1 MVIILRGIEILTPYA
16 SIHYKS
22 EVDISESV
30 ILTSNLNASQCF
42 CSGKHGSQQQTDV
55 CMANLGSSECN
66 GLQKQPHCSDAVH
79 SKNVCKPKTFK
90 IPMNVSSFWISN
102 HFFFFF
108 YSRLTEIKT
117 HIFHAY
123 AHSLFSRFFSYI
135 QAKLKTEHDSLGSPR
150 REISIQGL
158 TCCRISV
165 KPGCLFFIS
174 SQWFSDSFMYA
185 CKSTRSQ
192 FIPIATSQ
200 VSWKCLTFWTE
211 VLKGRRQTT

>member
-30 ILTSNLNASQCF
+30 ILTSNLNASQCV

-90 IPMNVSSFWISN
+90 IPMNISSFWISN
-102 HFFFFF
+102 HFFFF
-108 YSRLTEIKT
+108 IQD
-117 HIFHAY
+117 
-123 AHSLFSRFFSYI
+123 SL
-135 QAKLKTEHDSLGSPR
+135 KLK
-150 REISIQGL
+150 
-158 TCCRISV
+158 
-165 KPGCLFFIS
+165 
-174 SQWFSDSFMYA
+174 
-185 CKSTRSQ
+185 
-192 FIPIATSQ
+192 
-200 VSWKCLTFWTE
+200 LTFFMHMHTPFFLDSSVTFRQNSKQNMIHLAPLE
-211 VLKGRRQTT
+211 GRSVYRALHVVASL